1 MIGREGD
8 NEFSSVSKLADMTS
22 MESDV
27 TQHPVYGLKS
37 NLIRLLA
44 NAVHKNKY
52 NQDLVHLLSI
62 FLTLQLLKV
71 NCKFIVFLLI
81 SYSGQRKWRN
91 STYHEPHK
99 YRRKKPLYPLDSN
112 EISNV
117 HNLA

>member
-1 MIGREGD
+1 MIGQEGD

-44 NAVHKNKY
+44 NAVYKNKH

-62 FLTLQLLKV
+62 FIP
-71 NCKFIVFLLI
+71 NNF
-81 SYSGQRKWRN
+81 
-91 STYHEPHK
+91 
-99 YRRKKPLYPLDSN
+99 
-112 EISNV
+112 
-117 HNLA
+117 